1 VVSAVPGRW
10 RLRCQPPVLSPIPFS
25 ALTRSALAAA
35 RPGTGANTV
44 LADLLRRD
52 YAADGVLLTGSGTS
66 ALELAIRAA
75 TAVSGSAGPVALPA
89 FGCYDLA
96 TAAIGAGVAV
106 TLYDLDPATLGPD
119 LDSLEAALQRGA
131 RVIVIAP
138 LYGVPVDWDRLEAI
152 AAGHGALLIEDAAQ
166 GHGASWNGRPLG
178 SLGRLSVLSFG
189 RGKGWTGGGGG
200 ALLWRNGAAP
210 AVHALGRPGLTTGAR
225 SWVSATAQ
233 WALARPLAYGVPASI
248 PWLGLG
254 RTVYRAPSPAT
265 SPAHVTASIVLA
277 TRDAAIAEAGIRRER
292 GELLRQRLPGSASP
306 PLLLEG
312 AAPGWLRLPV
322 RLAGM
327 EAGSVVRALH
337 RLGVGASYPMTL
349 ADLPQLRPALATGTP
364 NTWPGATM
372 LVRSLVT
379 LPTHSRLTPSDID
392 LLVLRFRAV
401 ATDTASDQLPTRP
414 LTLS

>member
-138 LYGVPVDWDRLEAI
+138 LYGLPVDWDRLEAI

-210 AVHALGRPGLTTGAR
+210 AVHELGRPGLTTAAR

-292 GELLRQRLPGSASP
+292 GELLRQRLPGRLRVP
-306 PLLLEG
+306 DLPDG
-312 AAPGWLRLPV
+312 ANAGWLRLPV
-322 RLAGM
+322 RVPVP
-327 EAGSVVRALH
+327 EAGTLLQRLRS
-337 RLGVGASYPMTL
+337 LGVAASYPMTL
-349 ADLPQLRPALATGTP
+349 ARLPALQPLLAADAHAE
-364 NTWPGATM
+364 WPGASA
-372 LVRSLVT
+372 LVRELIT
-379 LPTHSRLTPSDID
+379 LPTHGRVTDD
-392 LLVLRFRAV
+392 EFEMMLRAIV
-401 ATDTASDQLPTRP
+401 SAPQHDT
-414 LTLS
+414 